1 MIERP
6 NPLEEARRVESSGA
20 GEKPLVPVARSRH
33 NAARTVDLKDAKAP
47 LEGDLK

>member
-20 GEKPLVPVARSRH
+20 GEQPLVPVERSRH